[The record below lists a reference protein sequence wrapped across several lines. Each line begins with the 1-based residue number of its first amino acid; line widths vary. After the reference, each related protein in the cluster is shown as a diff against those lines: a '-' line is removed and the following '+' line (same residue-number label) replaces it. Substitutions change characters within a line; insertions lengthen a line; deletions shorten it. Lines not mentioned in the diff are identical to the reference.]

1 MPAWA
6 GLWNNEGNANHSLIG
21 KNPVRNRIRR
31 VVNREAMRAVTELFD
46 SLIGAAAGGAALA
59 THKRVGHFTPGAGSE
74 GGARTIETVTDINR
88 VTTATDVTN
97 LKEMTYGVKT
107 APASYPTNKANQ
119 GINPR

>member
-6 GLWNNEGNANHSLIG
+6 GLWNNEGNTNHSLIG

-31 VVNREAMRAVTELFD
+31 VMNRESMRAVTELFD
-46 SLIGAAAGGAALA
+46 SLIGAAAGGNAQA

-74 GGARTIETVTDINR
+74 GGVRTIETITDINR
-88 VTTATDVTN
+88 TTTATDVAN
-97 LKEMTYGVKT
+97 LKEMTVGVKT
-107 APASYPTNKANQ
+107 APTVYPVNKANQ